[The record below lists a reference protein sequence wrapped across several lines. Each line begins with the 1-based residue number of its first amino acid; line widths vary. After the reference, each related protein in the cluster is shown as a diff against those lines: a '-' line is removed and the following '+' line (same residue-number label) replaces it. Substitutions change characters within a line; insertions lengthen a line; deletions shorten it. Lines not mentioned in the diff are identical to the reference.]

1 MVKIKQY
8 VVQASDSSDSL
19 FNAAAK
25 TLADLQHINKQAKE
39 LNRVFHKM
47 LVKQR
52 VIEILMFLMGLAI
65 GLAIH

>member
-8 VVQASDSSDSL
+8 VVQASDSSDSS
-19 FNAAAK
+19 FSAAAK
-25 TLADLQHINKQAKE
+25 TLADLEHINKQAQE